1 MDLTQYEA
9 LLNDAETRLDR
20 LRALY
25 DQFFQGLERTEPTQ
39 LRKDFERI
47 LSTLRKEQ
55 PRNTALRFRFQQLV
69 QRNVTLDNYWRKVLR
84 QIEDGT
90 YRRDVLRARRRRQ
103 GRGPQDER
111 ASLAPD
117 VHEIDLTM
125 DVDGALDS
133 MLGDE
138 AHSDRSSVNEPIAPL
153 PPPTPSS
160 PPPAPR
166 AISPFAAPLLRPSQP
181 PPAMAASAGTSR
193 ASQRPA
199 PSKSFHPPKP
209 DVIPAAP
216 RVPDLGMPRPANVAA
231 SAVKRP
237 PPPPPRAAS
246 PAPAVAS
253 NAASGGYSEHQMRQ
267 LFDRYVN
274 ARKTNNERVDNVRM
288 ESLQKTV
295 EAMMPKLREKHGQKQ
310 IDFDVIVRDGKVA
323 LKPITK

>member
-1 MDLTQYEA
+1 MDLTQYDA

-47 LSTLRKEQ
+47 LVTLRKEQ

-69 QRNVTLDNYWRKVLR
+69 QRNVTLDSHWRKVLR

-103 GRGPQDER
+103 GRGGDER
-111 ASLAPD
+111 ESLAPN

-125 DVDGALDS
+125 DVDGAIDT

-138 AHSDRSSVNEPIAPL
+138 AQSDRFHNEPIAPL
-153 PPPTPSS
+153 PPPSPSA

-166 AISPFAAPLLRPSQP
+166 AISPFAAPSLRPSQP
-181 PPAMAASAGTSR
+181 PPALASGTTR

-209 DVIPAAP
+209 DAIPSAP
-216 RVPDLGMPRPANVAA
+216 RVPNLAAPRAPTPPAHT

-237 PPPPPRAAS
+237 PPPPPPAPRAAS
-246 PAPAVAS
+246 PAASAS
-253 NAASGGYSEHQMRQ
+253 NTAGYSEQQMRQ